1 MYDAAVEAIIETW
14 KCGGKV
20 ATSFERVTFIKH
32 WAELKSTIKIK
43 LIQKVT

>member
-1 MYDAAVEAIIETW
+1 MYEAALEAINETW

-20 ATSFERVTFIKH
+20 ATSFDRVTLIKH
-32 WAELKSTIKIK
+32 WAELRSTIKIR